1 VKPQLWVPVAAFLA
15 VSLPT
20 VLLLQALGWADEYRL
35 WIAIIAGG
43 LATAIAQSRLTRRED
58 KR

>member
-20 VLLLQALGWADEYRL
+20 VLLLQAMGWAAEYRL

-43 LATAIAQSRLTRRED
+43 VATAVAQSRLARRED
-58 KR
+58 KP